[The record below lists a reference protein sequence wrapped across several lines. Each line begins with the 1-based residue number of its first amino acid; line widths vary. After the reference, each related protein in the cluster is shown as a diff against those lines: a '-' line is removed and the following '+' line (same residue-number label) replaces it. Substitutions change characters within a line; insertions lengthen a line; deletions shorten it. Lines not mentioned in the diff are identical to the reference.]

1 MILKC
6 LVHFKFIIRRIALIL
21 NAQYMS
27 QEKESYQ
34 VVGAVWIEKS
44 DGTDR
49 FLGKGRIQL
58 MELIIE
64 HGSISQAAKA
74 MNMSYKRAWELI
86 NSMNVQS
93 SKPFVITQVGGKRG
107 GGAVVTDE
115 GVKAIVE
122 YKALQQRFKDFL
134 KQETE
139 AFNQKSHIL
148 GIV

>member
-1 MILKC
+1 
-6 LVHFKFIIRRIALIL
+6 
-21 NAQYMS
+21 MS
-27 QEKESYQ
+27 LDTKSYQ

-93 SKPFVITQVGGKRG
+93 AKPFVITQVGGKRG
-107 GGAVVTDE
+107 GGAVVTEE
-115 GVKAIVE
+115 GIKAIAE
-122 YKALQQRFKDFL
+122 YKDLQARFIEFL
-134 KQETE
+134 EQESK
-139 AFNQKSHIL
+139 AFNQKTHTL

>member
-1 MILKC
+1 
-6 LVHFKFIIRRIALIL
+6 
-21 NAQYMS
+21 MS

-93 SKPFVITQVGGKRG
+93 SKPFVITQVGGKEEVG
-107 GGAVVTDE
+107 
-115 GVKAIVE
+115 
-122 YKALQQRFKDFL
+122 Q
-134 KQETE
+134 
-139 AFNQKSHIL
+139 
-148 GIV
+148 

>member
-1 MILKC
+1 
-6 LVHFKFIIRRIALIL
+6 
-21 NAQYMS
+21 MS
-27 QEKESYQ
+27 LDTKSYQ

-93 SKPFVITQVGGKRG
+93 AKPFVITQVGGKRG
-107 GGAVVTDE
+107 GGAVVTEE
-115 GVKAIVE
+115 GMKAIAE
-122 YKALQQRFKDFL
+122 YKDLQARFIEFL
-134 KQETE
+134 EQESK
-139 AFNQKSHIL
+139 AFNQKTHTL

>member
-1 MILKC
+1 
-6 LVHFKFIIRRIALIL
+6 
-21 NAQYMS
+21 MS
-27 QEKESYQ
+27 HEKKPYQ
-34 VVGAVWIEKS
+34 VVGAVWIEKA

-86 NSMNVQS
+86 NSMNTQS
-93 SKPFVITQVGGKRG
+93 VKPFVITQVGGKRG
-107 GGAVVTDE
+107 GGAVVTEE
-115 GVKAIVE
+115 GIKAISE

-134 KQETE
+134 SQETE
-139 AFNQKSHIL
+139 AFNQKTQSL
-148 GIV
+148 GII

>member
-1 MILKC
+1 
-6 LVHFKFIIRRIALIL
+6 
-21 NAQYMS
+21 MS
-27 QEKESYQ
+27 QGKESYQ

-93 SKPFVITQVGGKRG
+93 AKPFVITQVGGKRG
-107 GGAVVTDE
+107 GGAVVTEE
-115 GVKAIVE
+115 GIKAIVE

-134 KQETE
+134 QQETE
-139 AFNQKSHIL
+139 AFNQKSHTL
-148 GIV
+148 GVV